1 MQIEITEAFSHPDTM
16 RELFREYTDALLVAQ
31 PDFADYL
38 FSIQNF
44 EDELLHLDAKYGPPR
59 GRLYLALAD
68 GKPAGC
74 VALKPIDDT
83 RCELKRLY
91 VREAFR
97 HAGLGEM
104 LVDKILADAR
114 EIGYSHMLLDTFPF
128 LRSAIRIYRAKGFYD
143 VESYN
148 NSPMDGLVYL
158 QLDL

>member
-1 MQIEITEAFSHPDTM
+1 MEILITEAFSLPDTM
-16 RELFREYTDALLVAQ
+16 RGLFREYTDALLEAE
-31 PDFADYL
+31 PAFADYL
-38 FSIQNF
+38 FSIQSF
-44 EDELLHLDAKYGPPR
+44 EDELQHPEAKYGPPR

-68 GKPAGC
+68 GRPAGC

-91 VREAFR
+91 VREAYR
-97 HAGLGEM
+97 RAGLGGM
-104 LVDKILADAR
+104 LVDKVIADAR

-128 LRSAIRIYRAKGFYD
+128 LHSAIRIYRAKGFYD